1 MECQLTAIIQGYW
14 EVEPLLNGIQLR
26 SFDHQV
32 VSFMVPI
39 FKDFLCSFDCRTAL
53 IQSRRPWGYERYYSQ
68 SQTLGSTGFKRGIA
82 KLLSL
87 YETIQNI
94 ESWVRVSLEHTDEQ
108 DQCKPC
114 TCKHFANTGAACP
127 CVESMV
133 LLEYQILHSMAGHSK
148 IYMFSFQRLA
158 ASRLLQ
164 RLEDWIPLHDLPK
177 LSVLKTEDRVN
188 PFRCWPPISQSSDV
202 WSFMPPAS
210 TT

>member
-87 YETIQNI
+87 YETIRNNLKHRELSIYCFSRAHRWTGSVQALYVQAFC
-94 ESWVRVSLEHTDEQ
+94 EYGCCLPVRGEHGV
-108 DQCKPC
+108 
-114 TCKHFANTGAACP
+114 AWISN
-127 CVESMV
+127 
-133 LLEYQILHSMAGHSK
+133 
-148 IYMFSFQRLA
+148 LA
-158 ASRLLQ
+158 LNGR
-164 RLEDWIPLHDLPK
+164 
-177 LSVLKTEDRVN
+177 
-188 PFRCWPPISQSSDV
+188 SQ
-202 WSFMPPAS
+202 
-210 TT
+210 